1 MQTVFIVL
9 LTTFTIME
17 TFSQTPTTD
26 RQPVAAGR
34 FYPADKEELIK
45 NLSQLFDSCKKTK
58 ENWQVRAI
66 ISPHAGYIFSGKI
79 AASAF
84 SSVPKNKVY
93 KNIFILGSSHV
104 MYFNGASVYNEGD
117 YITPLGKAKVNK
129 EIANALILKNKVFA
143 FPVTSHQNEHSID
156 VQVPFIQYYF
166 PNTPPIVPIILGTD
180 DESTVRKVAD
190 ALKPYFTPDNLF
202 VISSDFSHYPSY
214 KNAVETDRLTAMS
227 IISGSPK
234 TFLTRLN
241 DNSSE
246 NIPGLVTSMCGWTS
260 GLTLLYLTE
269 GNKKIEYRLIDYC
282 NSGDTPAGG
291 KAEVVG
297 YNALA
302 VIETAQEKNHSKE
315 AGKSFSFTR
324 EEQKILFEIAKGN
337 IQSQFPGNKKFEIDE
352 KSMPEKLKKPMGAF
366 VTLKING
373 NLRGCIGNFNMTGTP
388 IPLYNVVAESA
399 ISSAF
404 EDPRFNPLTREEYKN
419 TSMEIT
425 VLGPLVRINS
435 IKEIILGRHGIYI
448 KKGLR
453 AGTMLPQVATENGW
467 TVEEFLGF
475 TSRDKAGLGWDG
487 WKDAELYIYEGV
499 VLEDN
504 QK

>member
-1 MQTVFIVL
+1 MQAVFIVL

-17 TFSQTPTTD
+17 AFSQPSTTD

-34 FYPADKEELIK
+34 FYPADKEELTK
-45 NLSQLFDSCKKTK
+45 NLSRLFESCNKTK

-66 ISPHAGYIFSGKI
+66 ICPHAGYIFSGKI

-84 SSVPKNKVY
+84 SSIPKNKVY
-93 KNIFILGSSHV
+93 HNIFIIGSSHV
-104 MYFNGASVYNEGD
+104 MYYNGASVYNEGD
-117 YITPLGKAKVNK
+117 YITPLGKAVVNR
-129 EIANALILKNKVFA
+129 EIANALILKNKVFG
-143 FPVTSHQNEHSID
+143 FPVTAHMQEHSIE

-166 PNTPPIVPIILGTD
+166 RNTPPIVPIIIGTD
-180 DESTVRKVAD
+180 DENTVSKVAE

-202 VISSDFSHYPSY
+202 IISSDFSHYPSY
-214 KNAVETDRLTAMS
+214 SNAVATDKLTAMS
-227 IISGSPK
+227 ILSGNPK
-234 TFLTRLN
+234 TFLTRLS
-241 DNSSE
+241 DNSAE

-269 GNKKIEYRLIDYC
+269 GNKKLEYKLIDYC
-282 NSGDTPAGG
+282 NSGDSPEGG

-297 YNALA
+297 YNAIAL
-302 VIETAQEKNHSKE
+302 IEKNHSSNHNS
-315 AGKSFSFTR
+315 AQDNSFSFSN
-324 EEQKILFEIAKGN
+324 EERKYLFALAKGT
-337 IQSQFPGNKKFEIDE
+337 IQSRFAGNKNFETDE
-352 KSMPEKLKKPMGAF
+352 KSIPEKLMKPMGAF
-366 VTLKING
+366 VTLKIDG
-373 NLRGCIGNFNMTGTP
+373 NLRGCIGNFNMTDDP
-388 IPLYNVVAESA
+388 QPLYKVVAESA

-404 EDPRFNPLTREEYKN
+404 EDPRFNPLTKEEFRN

-425 VLGPLVRINS
+425 VLGPLKRINS
-435 IKEIILGRHGIYI
+435 INEIVLGKHGIYI
-448 KKGLR
+448 KKGQR

-475 TSRDKAGLGWDG
+475 TSRDKAGIGWDG
-487 WKDAELYIYEGV
+487 WKDAELYIYDGV